1 MRIKSVFDK
10 GQIFPAAVLD
20 ITDADLLGSFM
31 RGVSYIAAA
40 SIEAGYVTEAS
51 IPHQIG
57 RGFKNLV
64 AATINIDFTF
74 KAGAQLKEMAKDP
87 SKFAVA

>member
-1 MRIKSVFDK
+1 MKIKSVFDK

-20 ITDADLLGSFM
+20 ITDADLLGSFR
-31 RGVSYIAAA
+31 RGVSNIAAV
-40 SIEAGYVTEAS
+40 SLEAGYVTEAS
-51 IPHQIG
+51 VPHSIG

-74 KAGAQLKEMAKDP
+74 EAGAKLK
-87 SKFAVA
+87 